1 MVLFRVKGVPVR
13 VDWSL
18 LVIFAL
24 VFVSLGTAFFPVTYP
39 DLSSATHWLMAG
51 VATVLFFVSIL
62 VHELSHTLRSLR
74 EGVAV
79 RDITLWLFGGVSR
92 TDEPLPGPGAEFRVV
107 AAGPLASA
115 ALAVLFWAL
124 ALAGRGLG
132 LSETWTGVPFY
143 LAEVNALL
151 LVFNIVPALPLD
163 GGRLL
168 HSWIWRRTGDAATAT
183 IYAAGAGRAFA
194 VVLVVLGG
202 LSLFAGN
209 GVGGVW
215 FLILGWFLW
224 QAVQQEERAARTT
237 RAFSNLLVRD
247 VMTSAAVTLDPG
259 ATIEEFGDLISH
271 SASHPAYPVVD
282 HGRFVGML
290 LLRRAGLVPL
300 QERGSVRV
308 GDVMLTGD
316 AVPVV
321 HADDTVEEAARTL
334 DHEPGRAIVLSDPEG
349 REVVGLVST
358 SDLARVLADPPP
370 GRGRRGDR

>member
-1 MVLFRVKGVPVR
+1 VVLFRVKGVPVKA
-13 VDWSL
+13 DWSL

-39 DLSSATHWLMAG
+39 DLATATHWVMAG
-51 VATVLFFVSIL
+51 VATLLFFVSIL

-92 TDEPLPGPGAEFRVV
+92 ADEPLPGPGAEFRVV

-115 ALAVLFWAL
+115 ALVVLFGAL

-132 LSETWTGVPFY
+132 LSEAWTGVPFY

-151 LVFNIVPALPLD
+151 LVFNVVPALPLD

-183 IYAAGAGRAFA
+183 IYAAGAGRVFA
-194 VVLVVLGG
+194 VVLVALGA
-202 LSLFAGN
+202 LSLVAGN

-237 RAFSNLLVRD
+237 RAFSHLLVKD
-247 VMTSAAVTLDPG
+247 VMTAAAVTLEPG
-259 ATIEEFGDLISH
+259 TTIEEFGDLISH
-271 SASHPAYPVVD
+271 STSHPAYPVVD
-282 HGRFVGML
+282 HGRFVGLL
-290 LLRRAGLVPL
+290 LLRRAGQVPI
-300 QERGSVRV
+300 EDRRTVRV

-316 AVPVV
+316 EVPVV
-321 HADDTVEEAARTL
+321 HAGDTVEEAARTL
-334 DHEPGRAIVLSDPEG
+334 DHEPGRAVVLADPAG

-358 SDLARVLADPPP
+358 SDLSRVLAQPPQA
-370 GRGRRGDR
+370 RGRRRAW